1 MLDKS
6 FGSRD
11 RWTPLYSGVNYT
23 MDTNAFLAT
32 GHIALW
38 LLIVGLFFPRLS
50 LFIAWLGVGAYP
62 ANTLPDLLNF
72 VLWLFVP
79 RFLMAFYIYTDIGMN
94 NLWFWAYI
102 ITGII
107 GFFGETGYARHR
119 VVRRTTVSR
128 DGRTTT
134 TVEEE
139 EV

>member
-1 MLDKS
+1 
-6 FGSRD
+6 
-11 RWTPLYSGVNYT
+11 
-23 MDTNAFLAT
+23 MDTTTLLAT
-32 GHIALW
+32 GHIAFW
-38 LLIVGLFFPRLS
+38 LLIAGLFLPRLA
-50 LFIAWLGVGAYP
+50 LFIAWLGAGTYP
-62 ANTLPDLLNF
+62 PNDLSPLLNF
-72 VLWLFVP
+72 VLWLLFP

-102 ITGII
+102 VTGIM
-107 GFFGETGYARHR
+107 GFFGETGYARRR

>member
-1 MLDKS
+1 
-6 FGSRD
+6 
-11 RWTPLYSGVNYT
+11 
-23 MDTNAFLAT
+23 MDANTFLAT

-38 LLIVGLFFPRLS
+38 LLIAGLFFPRLS
-50 LFIAWLGVGAYP
+50 LFIAWLGTGMYP

-72 VLWLFVP
+72 VLWLFFP
-79 RFLMAFYIYTDIGMN
+79 RFLMAFYIYTDMGPN
-94 NLWFWAYI
+94 NVWFWAYI
-102 ITGII
+102 ATGIA

-119 VVRRTTVSR
+119 IVRRTTVSR